1 VLTKLFKAAAAAA
14 APRSDR
20 PARAE
25 VEPVALDLIERYGGD
40 IMATARRY
48 AANREDAE
56 DAYQRGLEIL
66 LTKAPSTEAEVLVPW
81 LKTVVKH
88 EAYSLHR
95 QRERA
100 GQATAPELVA
110 AAASSSDGGRAS
122 IPPPEQAERLERLQV
137 GAEALG
143 RLKPQEIRCML
154 LLAEGHSY
162 KQICEITGY
171 SYTKVNR
178 CLTEGR
184 RSFLR
189 RVERIES
196 GAECERL
203 APLLSALADG
213 EATARDMAVL
223 RPHLRSCLSCR
234 AALRDAREVPARVAA
249 LAPLGLLAGALHPG
263 ASGGWLG
270 STVRSAGAWLGERLT
285 ALTLRGHELF
295 EAASSHKLAAAAASA
310 AALGGGGIATVEVSG
325 SHGGGHH
332 GGAHHAPVHTVVSHR
347 APAAIAPRWRPAAVV
362 VVPTRPAHPPA
373 LHRRRRSPEHRR
385 ALPRQAPPAATPA
398 PSPALIEP
406 AGPAAPSQRASGKAR
421 PRTPQT
427 GEFGP

>member
-1 VLTKLFKAAAAAA
+1 VLINLPK
-14 APRSDR
+14 PRTACRPDR
-20 PARAE
+20 PPRADL
-25 VEPVALDLIERYGGD
+25 EPVALELIRRHGAD

-48 AANREDAE
+48 SANREDAE

-66 LTKAPSTEAEVLVPW
+66 LTKAPSTSADVLVPW

-95 QRERA
+95 QRERS
-100 GQATAPELVA
+100 GQATAPELLGTGPP
-110 AAASSSDGGRAS
+110 GGAGGA
-122 IPPPEQAERLERLQV
+122 PPPHEQAERLERLQI

-189 RVERIES
+189 RVERIET

-249 LAPLGLLAGALHPG
+249 LAPIGLLAGAHGGGGGG
-263 ASGGWLG
+263 AL
-270 STVRSAGAWLGERLT
+270 RSAFEWLNERLAT
-285 ALTLRGHELF
+285 LALRGQEVL
-295 EAASSHKLAAAAASA
+295 ETASAHKLAAAAASA
-310 AALGGGGIATVEVSG
+310 AALGGGGIATVEVSAQH
-325 SHGGGHH
+325 HGGGRHRP
-332 GGAHHAPVHTVVSHR
+332 AHTAVAHR
-347 APAAIAPRWRPAAVV
+347 APAPVAPRWRPAAATVAPQAARRV
-362 VVPTRPAHPPA
+362 NPHAPAPRHPAGRRERYPAAAPSPPKPTVAPA
-373 LHRRRRSPEHRR
+373 SPS
-385 ALPRQAPPAATPA
+385 PAATG
-398 PSPALIEP
+398 P
-406 AGPAAPSQRASGKAR
+406 AGPAPPPKRGSQTPR
-421 PRTPQT
+421 PTGPQT